1 MRHSGYLLACV
12 LSLACST
19 VFATENDAQT
29 LLAEGDAY
37 FTGGQINQA
46 LNSFDAAIR
55 KFSHVMFEWT
65 IKLNI
70 ETPCRC
76 GSRELSVLL

>member
-1 MRHSGYLLACV
+1 MRHSRYLIACV
-12 LSLACST
+12 LSLACGT
-19 VFATENDAQT
+19 VFATTTTETDAQT

-55 KFSHVMFEWT
+55 KFHTNHTSMNHNAEHRNAM
-65 IKLNI
+65 
-70 ETPCRC
+70 
-76 GSRELSVLL
+76 